1 MSYLHCVR
9 VPRFHGVVKGRS
21 DKETCIEWVPRH
33 AGNAIFVAYVSTTE
47 KGYKLN
53 VATGKRYPLSALHGL
68 DVEAVHRSLVR
79 PCDIFSRAEINS
91 VYPAGYLSSL
101 EDGRRVEA
109 KLSGQKELV
118 HDKIAQA
125 ALDLLDSITASM
137 TAVLTLPA
145 LAEDATILRHYHLD
159 SLDDDEWADD
169 VHNRSTARES
179 ALQQFTR
186 APIVALPEPEFED
199 EQEDILDES
208 DPLGLKESIFK
219 GTSKQSVSNRNT
231 ASMSE
236 LKERKFR
243 PPLFCT
249 PPAFK
254 LSPNQ
259 PYTSTLDSDSF
270 LLSGTSLIISNKTFN
285 PRHFLLTVHRD
296 TSYADLIAGVER
308 LKLTVDQRSE
318 ALKAL
323 VHANF
328 DRFVGAK
335 NTIDHVYDEMKA
347 KKLNSQ
353 EEYGTRAL
361 GAALSEG
368 TRRAQQIFGPVIERR
383 EKAEKIRST
392 LVILERYKF
401 FFNLPSSLLESTKQT
416 KYETAIRDY
425 KKGKYLYSTLKG
437 DANGDD
443 AGGLSASQDTDI
455 TDLHRKVFDKVWTEV
470 EKIVV
475 ELRDVLFKQLA
486 EPWRSMEEQEKTIN
500 FLFDLDTTNDPAW
513 FYLDSQYKWIVGL
526 LNETYEENAQK
537 IEGLILVGILRSLV
551 SLCLMCLFETGPL
564 KVSTDT
570 SEKDKRRSIS
580 LKKVLGLADIRDIET
595 ALVKETDVQIWRAT
609 LNVVKSLSDLL
620 LRCLPDFWK
629 LSKSF
634 IDGKFQ
640 NKAAVASLVTNKRR
654 RQGVDLAKVEQC
666 QIMAREVVSLYASLI
681 SRHFSL
687 STPIV
692 AARRASQIGSA
703 DDESPAQLPPFLP
716 PNANSVTTCYF
727 LTRTITELA
736 NCVNDINA
744 INLAG
749 EAFVGLTKLMED
761 TRWRFI
767 EVLCEC
773 WARDAKTFYQ
783 LEDWNPDADNVE
795 VTAFL
800 RLFHSYHKYCARS
813 AFKIGSLTAVSDNK
827 EDRSKEVGGGL
838 EEQPGQSI
846 DVAYRSKSLMILFSS
861 QSSVEQKP
869 KISSEYLERI
879 RGTFLD
885 SLYSFL
891 DGLVHLAFSE
901 YSPLLPEKDDSAL
914 KRSKIDVNSMDSRI
928 LLTVS
933 NLSHLRA
940 SIIPKLVN
948 LFEAAYH
955 TQMTDELKVLC
966 PLTTNYLRFFM
977 CNSMDL
983 ILHINA
989 IFSLFPQT
997 LIDVVDQ
1004 LDGILFDDYIKRK
1017 TQNITEIVK
1026 RGILLDGVDWYSISK
1041 PTEVHSFI
1049 YEALLSL
1056 VIVHAQVSGI
1066 AKRLVHRTLSA
1077 LLENMAQ
1084 DCLESFQQVDR
1095 FGMGGMLQATL
1106 EIEFM
1111 HQTLSQYVTPVAAE
1125 TLQQIYSTIE
1135 AAYDP
1140 QQQHSNNLQT
1150 ELNSVK
1156 KLLVDS
1162 RKSTAVQF
1170 LCFKKVKDG
1179 SNSAK

>member
-1 MSYLHCVR
+1 
-9 VPRFHGVVKGRS
+9 
-21 DKETCIEWVPRH
+21 
-33 AGNAIFVAYVSTTE
+33 
-47 KGYKLN
+47 
-53 VATGKRYPLSALHGL
+53 
-68 DVEAVHRSLVR
+68 
-79 PCDIFSRAEINS
+79 
-91 VYPAGYLSSL
+91 
-101 EDGRRVEA
+101 
-109 KLSGQKELV
+109 
-118 HDKIAQA
+118 
-125 ALDLLDSITASM
+125 M

-199 EQEDILDES
+199 EQDDILDES

-537 IEGLILVGILRSLV
+537 IEA
-551 SLCLMCLFETGPL
+551 L

-827 EDRSKEVGGGL
+827 EDRSKE
-838 EEQPGQSI
+838 
-846 DVAYRSKSLMILFSS
+846 
-861 QSSVEQKP
+861 KP

-948 LFEAAYH
+948 LFEAAYQ
-955 TQMTDELKVLC
+955 TQMTDELK
-966 PLTTNYLRFFM
+966 
-977 CNSMDL
+977 
-983 ILHINA
+983 
-989 IFSLFPQT
+989 T